1 MLKEKNIVW
10 HPCKVSQKDREKIRG
25 HKSCLMWFTGL
36 PSSGKSTIAHELEY
50 NLSKRG
56 MHTYVLDGDN
66 IRHGLNK
73 NLGFS
78 KEDRKENIRRV
89 GEVARLFVDAGI
101 ITLAAF
107 ISPFREDRE
116 AVRNLLN
123 DGEFI
128 EIYVKCPIEVCMK
141 RDPKNLYKKAMAGE
155 IKDFTGISQPYEEPS
170 NPEIIIETDRLSIGE
185 SVNKILDYLTSRKI
199 IKIGTGTEK

>member
-10 HPCKVSQKDREKIRG
+10 HPHRVSQEDRENIKK
-25 HKSCLMWFTGL
+25 HKSCTIWFTGL

-50 NLSKRG
+50 KLNRSG
-56 MHTYVLDGDN
+56 IHTYVLDGDN

-78 KEDRKENIRRV
+78 REDRKENIRRI
-89 GEVARLFVDAGI
+89 GEVVKLFVDAGI
-101 ITLAAF
+101 VTVAAF

-116 AVRNLLN
+116 AVRNLLK

-128 EIYVKCPIEVCMK
+128 EIYTKCPVEVCME
-141 RDPKNLYKKAMAGE
+141 RDPKNLYRKAMAGE
-155 IKDFTGISQPYEEPS
+155 IKEFTGVSHPYEEPLK
-170 NPEIIIETDRLSIGE
+170 PEIVLEADKLSVEE
-185 SVNKILDYLTSRKI
+185 SVNRILAYLSSYKI
-199 IKIGTGTEK
+199 INAER